1 MIQQM
6 QKIIDLFF
14 IINKHSKKQ
23 SISILCLEKIKNRF
37 EKMQYDIWVFSQV
50 MDEKCTKNNW
60 IAIQEGVLNLSSGL
74 LTFTRL
80 ISVLLSKELFE
91 IYENNQEIQNKAKK
105 VAKKN
110 IIKLLLRSFTL
121 IKKEFE
127 RERFSKR
134 RACEIQR
141 GKKEIEELRI
151 VLQQLDAYLDFIQNH
166 MPSTQK
172 EIRVFIDTIILF
184 FNCIA
189 CHVGFLVWLADFWVN
204 CRFLQLHDE

>member
-14 IINKHSKKQ
+14 IINKNSKRQ
-23 SISILCLEKIKNRF
+23 AISMLCLEKIKNRF
-37 EKMQYDIWVFSQV
+37 EKMRYDIWVFSQV

-60 IAIQEGVLNLSSGL
+60 IAIQEGVLDLSSGL

-80 ISVLLSKELFE
+80 INVLLSKEQFE
-91 IYENNQEIQNKAKK
+91 IYENNKEVQDKAKK

-110 IIKLLLRSFTL
+110 IAKLLLRSLVL
-121 IKKEFE
+121 IKKEFIKE
-127 RERFSKR
+127 GSLKR

-141 GKKEIEELRI
+141 GKEEIEELKI
-151 VLQQLDAYLDFIQNH
+151 VLQQLDAYLNFIQNH

-172 EIRVFIDTIILF
+172 EIRVFIDTIVLF